1 MKWRIV
7 INMRLLGRHHE
18 ALRVATVK
26 CLKQCGITPVK
37 SGSYSYEGQPVIPT
51 EAAKQ
56 LKAVI
61 DLLANPSASHYRGEL
76 DSLLLYIDRVKN

>member
-1 MKWRIV
+1 
-7 INMRLLGRHHE
+7 MRLLGRHHE

-37 SGSYSYEGQPVIPT
+37 SGSYSNEGQAVTST

-56 LKAVI
+56 LKAVL
-61 DLLANPSASHYRGEL
+61 DLIANPSASQYRGEL
-76 DSLLLYIDRVKN
+76 DSLLIYIDRVKN